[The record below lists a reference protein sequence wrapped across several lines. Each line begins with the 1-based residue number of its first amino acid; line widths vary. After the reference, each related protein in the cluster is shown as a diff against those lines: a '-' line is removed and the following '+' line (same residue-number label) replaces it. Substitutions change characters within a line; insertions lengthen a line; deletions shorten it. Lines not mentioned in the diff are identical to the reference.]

1 MFFSYICRQ
10 FQKYHI
16 IQTFKMGKLALY
28 KFAYFVSIILTFIL
42 MVLTI
47 LGSFAGNVNPKYNLF
62 MAGLGLV
69 LPILLIINMGVLLYW
84 LLRWKIW
91 MIFPIVALAVNYSY
105 ISATIQIPS
114 DDIASDKGNTL
125 KLMTFNV
132 RNFIDN
138 NQDDSADEIKSFLED
153 ESISIVCFQE
163 YKDYVNGRPERICK
177 FLADRF
183 PYQAIS
189 GSIATFSKLPF
200 VKKDYMTFRESNN
213 CAQWVDIETG
223 RGKTIRI
230 FNVHMQTTGVNS
242 TLRQAAKMES
252 QGITVSGGQRASMVI
267 GRMEYEYIRRAEQA
281 DIISDIV
288 KETQTPIILCGD
300 FNDTPASYTYKRLK
314 GKLKDGFKS
323 AGHGYMYTYR
333 GAKGLMRID
342 YIFHSEK
349 LKGVD
354 YYSPSHDWSDHNPVI
369 MELMTSE

>member
-1 MFFSYICRQ
+1 
-10 FQKYHI
+10 
-16 IQTFKMGKLALY
+16 MGKLALF
-28 KFAYFVSIILTFIL
+28 KFAYFVSVVLTFIL
-42 MVLTI
+42 AVITI
-47 LGSFAGNVNPKYNLF
+47 LGAFAGNVNPRYNLF
-62 MAGLGLV
+62 MAGLGLA
-69 LPILLIINMGVLLYW
+69 LPVLLIINVGMFLYW
-84 LLRWKIW
+84 AFRRKMWVA
-91 MIFPIVALAVNYSY
+91 FPLVALVANFNY
-105 ISATIQIPS
+105 ISATIQLP
-114 DDIASDKGNTL
+114 AKDKVSEGNTL
-125 KLMTFNV
+125 KVMTLNV
-132 RNFIDN
+132 RNFIDD

-177 FLADRF
+177 FLEDRF

-252 QGITVSGGQRASMVI
+252 QGIAVSEGQRASMVA
-267 GRMEYEYIRRAEQA
+267 GRMEHEYIRRAEQA

-288 KETQTPIILCGD
+288 KETRTPMILCGD

-314 GKLKDGFKS
+314 GRLNDGFKS

-342 YIFHSEK
+342 YIFHSDALEG
-349 LKGVD
+349 LD
-354 YYSPSHDWSDHNPVI
+354 YVSPSRNWSDHNPVI
-369 MELMTSE
+369 MELAIDE

>member
-1 MFFSYICRQ
+1 
-10 FQKYHI
+10 
-16 IQTFKMGKLALY
+16 MGKLALY

-42 MVLTI
+42 MVVTI

-69 LPILLIINMGVLLYW
+69 LPILLIINMGVFFYW

-91 MIFPIVALAVNYSY
+91 MIFPIVALFVNYSY

-114 DDIASDKGNTL
+114 DDIASDNGNTL

-132 RNFIDN
+132 RNFIDD

-153 ESISIVCFQE
+153 ESIGIVCFQE

-189 GSIATFSKLPF
+189 GSIATFSKYPF

-213 CAQWVDIETG
+213 CAQWVDIETE
-223 RGKTIRI
+223 RGKIIRI

-252 QGITVSGGQRASMVI
+252 QGITVSDGQRASMVV

-300 FNDTPASYTYKRLK
+300 FNDTPASYTYKKLK
-314 GKLKDGFKS
+314 GRLEDGFKS

-369 MELMTSE
+369 MELMIPE